1 MTLRNLYLLLTTLGF
16 VAPLT
21 VFGPWLQENGMN
33 FGLMGAA
40 FEGNDVAT
48 AAMVDLSLAAVVA
61 CIFYVA
67 EGLRQGIKLWWVAI
81 LGTFTIG
88 LCFSL
93 PLFLYLRERAQA

>member
-1 MTLRNLYLLLTTLGF
+1 MTLRNLYLALTLLGF

-21 VFGPWLQENGMN
+21 YFGPWLAEHGMN
-33 FGLMGAA
+33 FGLLGAA
-40 FEGNDVAT
+40 FSGNEVAI
-48 AAMVDLSLAAVVA
+48 AAMIDLSLAAIVA

-67 EGLRQGIKLWWVAI
+67 EGLRQGIKLWWLAI

-93 PLFLYLRERAQA
+93 PLFLYLRERNAG